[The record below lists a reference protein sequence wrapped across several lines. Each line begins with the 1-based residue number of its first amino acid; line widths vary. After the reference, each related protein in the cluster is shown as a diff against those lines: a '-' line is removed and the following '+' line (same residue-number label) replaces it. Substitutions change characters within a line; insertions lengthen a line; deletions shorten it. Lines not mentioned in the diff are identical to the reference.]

1 MDKHELERRTKKFAV
16 NVILF
21 VEELPKKKTSEVLG
35 YQLLKSG
42 TSVGANY
49 REANRA
55 QSRADFVHKI
65 GIVEKEIAET
75 QYWLEVMEEVSLGD
89 AKTRATLLKEASEL
103 LSIFIA
109 IGKSTR
115 RSKPNPVANPKSAIR
130 NSQIEIPK
138 ENPKS
143 EIRNSS

>member
-16 NVILF
+16 SIILF

-89 AKTRATLLKEASEL
+89 AEARATLLKEAGEL

-115 RSKPNPVANPKSAIR
+115 RNKPKPVRFDPIR
-130 NSQIEIPK
+130 NLDSIPK
-138 ENPKS
+138 
-143 EIRNSS
+143 

>member
-16 NVILF
+16 SVILF
-21 VEELPKKKTSEVLG
+21 VEELPKKKTSDVLG

-75 QYWLEVMEEVSLGD
+75 QYWLEVMEEVALGD
-89 AKTRATLLKEASEL
+89 T
-103 LSIFIA
+103 
-109 IGKSTR
+109 
-115 RSKPNPVANPKSAIR
+115 
-130 NSQIEIPK
+130 
-138 ENPKS
+138 
-143 EIRNSS
+143 

>member
-16 NVILF
+16 SVIRF
-21 VEELPKKKTSEVLG
+21 VQDLPKNKVTDVLG

-75 QYWLEVMEEVSLGD
+75 QYWLELFEEVDHGD
-89 AKTRATLLKEASEL
+89 NVARNGLLRESGEL
-103 LSIFIA
+103 LAIFIA

-115 RSKPNPVANPKSAIR
+115 ANKPKLRVRKLSTD
-130 NSQIEIPK
+130 
-138 ENPKS
+138 
-143 EIRNSS
+143 

>member
-16 NVILF
+16 SVILF
-21 VEELPKKKTSEVLG
+21 VEELPKKKTSDVLG

-89 AKTRATLLKEASEL
+89 TEAQATLLKEAGEL

-115 RSKPNPVANPKSAIR
+115 LNKPKPVSSSLERVTKL
-130 NSQIEIPK
+130 
-138 ENPKS
+138 
-143 EIRNSS
+143 NSSRK

>member
-1 MDKHELERRTKKFAV
+1 MDKFELEKRTKKFAV
-16 NVILF
+16 SVIRF
-21 VEELPKKKTSEVLG
+21 VQDLPKNKVTDVLG

-75 QYWLEVMEEVSLGD
+75 QYWLELFEEVDHGD
-89 AKTRATLLKEASEL
+89 NVARNGLLRESGEL
-103 LSIFIA
+103 LAIFIA

-115 RSKPNPVANPKSAIR
+115 ANKPKLLVRKLSTDL
-130 NSQIEIPK
+130 
-138 ENPKS
+138 
-143 EIRNSS
+143 

>member
-16 NVILF
+16 SVILF
-21 VEELPKKKTSEVLG
+21 VEELPKKKTSDVLG

-89 AKTRATLLKEASEL
+89 AKARATLLKEASEL

-115 RSKPNPVANPKSAIR
+115 RNKPKPVANPKSAIG
-130 NSQIEIPK
+130 NSQSEIPD
-138 ENPKS
+138 PS
-143 EIRNSS
+143 

>member
-16 NVILF
+16 SVILF
-21 VEELPKKKTSEVLG
+21 VEELPKKKTSDVLG

-89 AKTRATLLKEASEL
+89 REARTTLLKEASEL

-115 RSKPNPVANPKSAIR
+115 RNKPKLVANPKSAIR
-130 NSQIEIPK
+130 NSQSEIPM